1 MRSVT
6 FILQRQRF
14 AGLGNTLLQLLIEEQ
29 AVSQVDV
36 QLRVCW
42 SNFRRHAKI
51 RDALRALVPTN
62 AQLHIN
68 LANGL
73 LLNQKLEES
82 IAEARKALAL
92 EDKSYAAHALLGRAL
107 IASGGDSKEAN
118 EHLQKSLDLY
128 PDQTDLRFEL
138 VNALRKQKDFP
149 AARVQLRILK
159 DQLPPGDARLEYA

>member
-51 RDALRALVPTN
+51 RDALRALV
-62 AQLHIN
+62 QLQPQQT
-68 LANGL
+68 ARTQQG
-73 LLNQKLEES
+73 S
-82 IAEARKALAL
+82 ILRIRRQLGGQVAFRLFHALRGGRKA
-92 EDKSYAAHALLGRAL
+92 
-107 IASGGDSKEAN
+107 
-118 EHLQKSLDLY
+118 
-128 PDQTDLRFEL
+128 
-138 VNALRKQKDFP
+138 
-149 AARVQLRILK
+149 
-159 DQLPPGDARLEYA
+159 ARLEPATQEQCAAAIFFRKESYHLHCSKSRRVPCEKLKKARPGQPPWPRKNKSNVAQPRK